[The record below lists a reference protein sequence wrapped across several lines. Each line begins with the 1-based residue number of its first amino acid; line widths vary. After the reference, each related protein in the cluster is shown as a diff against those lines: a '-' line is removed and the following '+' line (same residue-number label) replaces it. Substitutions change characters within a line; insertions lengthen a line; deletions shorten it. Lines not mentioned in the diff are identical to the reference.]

1 MSTGAPSARLAAWTK
16 RLGNITDE
24 VLSLIHDR
32 DVWRTI
38 SEIGAAN
45 PTVVANPFV
54 MGHFNTLYYRRAL
67 VSVRAMVDPNP
78 DSDSLFTLLTG
89 IAAHPNDL
97 KITDPEMQLAGTDT
111 IDPAKVL
118 ADIDRLKTAAA
129 TTKRYVNKRIA
140 HIDRNGTSTVPT
152 APDIDAAVELIGE
165 LLHKYTL
172 LLTGADLRLGILVT
186 YDWTSV
192 FTVPWIYPAA
202 R

>member
-1 MSTGAPSARLAAWTK
+1 VSTTMPSTRLAAWT
-16 RLGNITDE
+16 RHLGKVTDE

-38 SEIGAAN
+38 SEIGVAN

-67 VSVRAMVDPNP
+67 VSVRAMVDPSP
-78 DSDSLFTLLTG
+78 DSDSLLTLLTD
-89 IAAHPNDL
+89 IAAHPGDL
-97 KITDPEMQLAGTDT
+97 ETTDPEMQLAGTAT

-118 ADIDRLKTAAA
+118 ADIDRLKTAGA

-140 HIDRNGTSTVPT
+140 HIDRSGAPTVPT
-152 APDIDAAVELIGE
+152 APEIDAAVKLIGE
-165 LLHKYTL
+165 LLQKYTL
-172 LLTGADLRLGILVT
+172 LLTGGDLRLGVLVT
-186 YDWTSV
+186 FDWTSV
-192 FTVPWIYPAA
+192 FTVPWIDPAV

>member
-1 MSTGAPSARLAAWTK
+1 VSTPMPSARLAAWTA

-67 VSVRAMVDPNP
+67 VSVRAMVDRNP
-78 DSDSLFTLLTG
+78 DSDSLFTLLTD
-89 IAAHPNDL
+89 IAAHPGDL
-97 KITDPEMQLAGTDT
+97 KTIYPEMQLAGTDT
-111 IDPAKVL
+111 IDPARVL
-118 ADIDRLKTAAA
+118 ADIDRLNAAA
-129 TTKRYVNKRIA
+129 AATKRYVNKRIA
-140 HIDRNGTSTVPT
+140 HIDRNGNPTVPT
-152 APDIDAAVELIGE
+152 APEIDAAVELIGE

-172 LLTGADLRLGILVT
+172 LLTGADLRLGILVAF
-186 YDWTSV
+186 DWTSV
-192 FTVPWIYPAA
+192 FTVPWIDLAA